1 MVDRG
6 VHRCQNE
13 IVSET
18 VTFATTSDNNTQCS
32 NMTVESLISEFLEY
46 LEVQKGCSPLTVRR
60 YRHYLR
66 RFCSWLNE
74 DSPAAKPEEINLE
87 HIRRYRLYL
96 AHLRGHDGLSLERVT
111 QSYHIVALRAFLRY
125 LLVQRDIPTLSPDKI
140 ELPKQSSRSIAFLNS
155 EQVGRLLNSPK
166 ISNNGGL
173 RDRTILETL
182 FSTGLR
188 VSELVNLNRD
198 QVDLERKEFGVR
210 GKGNKLRVVFLS
222 DTAAQWIGRYLR
234 ARKDNFKPLFIR
246 YSGAVDTQ
254 KNGEK
259 MRLTARSIERIV
271 SKYARKS
278 GLPIEATPHTL
289 RHSFATD
296 LLISGAD
303 IRSVQEMLGH
313 ESIRTTQV
321 YTHVTNRHLK
331 EVHKA
336 FHSKNRQ
343 T

>member
-1 MVDRG
+1 
-6 VHRCQNE
+6 
-13 IVSET
+13 
-18 VTFATTSDNNTQCS
+18 
-32 NMTVESLISEFLEY
+32 MTLELLIAEFLEY
-46 LEVQKGCSPLTVRR
+46 LEIQKGFSPLTIRE
-60 YRHYLR
+60 YRHYLK
-66 RFCSWLNE
+66 RFHNWVTENS
-74 DSPAAKPEEINLE
+74 SATKPDQINLE
-87 HIRRYRLYL
+87 LVRRYRLYL
-96 AHLRGHDGLSLERVT
+96 AHLRARDGVPLQRVT

-125 LLVQRDIPTLSPDKI
+125 LLVQRDISTLSPDKV
-140 ELPKQSSRSIAFLNS
+140 ELPKQGSRSVSFLNTGQI
-155 EQVGRLLNSPK
+155 ERLLNSPK
-166 ISNNGGL
+166 ISNNAGL

-188 VSELVNLNRD
+188 VSELVSLNRD

-222 DTAAQWIGRYLR
+222 DTAAQWIERYLR
-234 ARKDNFKPLFIR
+234 SRRDNFKPLFIR
-246 YSGAVDTQ
+246 YSGKVDAW
-254 KNGEK
+254 NSGEK
-259 MRLTARSIERIV
+259 MRLTARSIQNIV
-271 SKYARKS
+271 SKYGKRA

-296 LLISGAD
+296 LLIGGAD

-336 FHSKNRQ
+336 FHSRDRQ
-343 T
+343 A

>member
-1 MVDRG
+1 
-6 VHRCQNE
+6 
-13 IVSET
+13 
-18 VTFATTSDNNTQCS
+18 
-32 NMTVESLISEFLEY
+32 MTLESLIAEFLEY
-46 LEVQKGCSPLTVRR
+46 LEIQKGCSPLTIQR

-66 RFCSWLNE
+66 RFHNWLNE
-74 DSPAAKPEEINLE
+74 NHPATKPAEIDLE
-87 HIRRYRLYL
+87 LVRRYRLYL
-96 AHLRGHDGLSLERVT
+96 AHLRAGDGLLLKRVT

-125 LLVQRDIPTLSPDKI
+125 LLVQRDIATLSPDKI
-140 ELPKQSSRSIAFLNS
+140 ELPKQSSRSIAFLNP
-155 EQVGRLLNSPK
+155 EQMKRLLSSPK
-166 ISNNGGL
+166 ISNIIGL
-173 RDRTILETL
+173 RDRVVLETL

-188 VSELVNLNRD
+188 VSELVSLNRD

-210 GKGNKLRVVFLS
+210 GKGNKIRVVFLS
-222 DTAAQWIGRYLR
+222 DTAAEWIERYLR

-246 YSGAVDTQ
+246 HSGAVDMQ
-254 KNGEK
+254 KTGEK
-259 MRLTARSIERIV
+259 MRLTTRSIQRIV
-271 SKYARKS
+271 SRYAKKS
-278 GLPIEATPHTL
+278 GLPVEATPHTL

-336 FHSKNRQ
+336 FHSRNRQ
-343 T
+343 A

>member
-1 MVDRG
+1 
-6 VHRCQNE
+6 
-13 IVSET
+13 
-18 VTFATTSDNNTQCS
+18 
-32 NMTVESLISEFLEY
+32 MTLALLIAEFLEY
-46 LEVQKGCSPLTVRR
+46 LEIQKGCSPLTIRE
-60 YRHYLR
+60 YRHYLN
-66 RFCSWLNE
+66 RFHNWANE
-74 DSPAAKPEEINLE
+74 NSPALKPEDINLE
-87 HIRRYRLYL
+87 LIRRYRLYL
-96 AHLRGHDGLSLERVT
+96 AHLPARDGLLLERVT

-125 LLVQRDIPTLSPDKI
+125 LLVQRDIPTLSPDKV
-140 ELPKQSSRSIAFLNS
+140 ELPKQSSRSITFLNP
-155 EQVGRLLNSPK
+155 EQVERLLNSPQ
-166 ISNNGGL
+166 ISNIIGL
-173 RDRTILETL
+173 RDRAILETL

-198 QVDLERKEFGVR
+198 QVDLERKEFGVK

-222 DTAAQWIGRYLR
+222 DTAAQWIERYLQT
-234 ARKDNFKPLFIR
+234 RKDNFKPLFIR
-246 YSGAVDTQ
+246 HSGKVDAQ
-254 KNGEK
+254 KSGEK
-259 MRLTARSIERIV
+259 MRLTARSIQRIV
-271 SKYARKS
+271 AKHAKRS

-336 FHSKNRQ
+336 FHSRNRQ
-343 T
+343 A

>member
-1 MVDRG
+1 
-6 VHRCQNE
+6 
-13 IVSET
+13 
-18 VTFATTSDNNTQCS
+18 
-32 NMTVESLISEFLEY
+32 MTLELLIAEFLEY
-46 LEVQKGCSPLTVRR
+46 LEIQKGFSPLTISE
-60 YRHYLR
+60 YRHYLK
-66 RFCSWLNE
+66 RFQNWLTEN
-74 DSPAAKPEEINLE
+74 SSTTKPDQINLDLV
-87 HIRRYRLYL
+87 RRYRLYL
-96 AHLRGHDGLSLERVT
+96 AHLRAHDGVPLERVT

-125 LLVQRDIPTLSPDKI
+125 LLVQRDIPTLSPDKV
-140 ELPKQSSRSIAFLNS
+140 ELPKQSSRSVSFLNP
-155 EQVGRLLNSPK
+155 EQIERLLNSPK
-166 ISNNGGL
+166 ISNNAGL

-188 VSELVNLNRD
+188 VSELVSLNRD
-198 QVDLERKEFGVR
+198 QIDLERKEFGVK
-210 GKGNKLRVVFLS
+210 GKGNKIRVVFLS
-222 DTAAQWIGRYLR
+222 NTAAQWIERYLR
-234 ARKDNFKPLFIR
+234 SRQDNFKPLFIR
-246 YSGAVDTQ
+246 YSGAVDAQ

-259 MRLTARSIERIV
+259 MRLTARSIQNIV
-271 SKYARKS
+271 AKYAKRS

-336 FHSKNRQ
+336 FHSRDRQ
-343 T
+343 A

>member
-1 MVDRG
+1 MIL
-6 VHRCQNE
+6 E
-13 IVSET
+13 L
-18 VTFATTSDNNTQCS
+18 
-32 NMTVESLISEFLEY
+32 LIAEFLEY
-46 LEVQKGCSPLTVRR
+46 LEIEKGCSPLTIRE
-60 YRHYLR
+60 YRHYLQ
-66 RFCSWLNE
+66 RFHNWLTEN
-74 DSPAAKPEEINLE
+74 SPTQKPEDINLE
-87 HIRRYRLYL
+87 VVRNYRLYL
-96 AHLRGHDGLSLERVT
+96 AHLRARDGVPLERVT

-125 LLVQRDIPTLSPDKI
+125 LLVQRDIPTLSPDKV
-140 ELPKQSSRSIAFLNS
+140 ELPKQSSRSIAFLNP
-155 EQVGRLLNSPK
+155 EQMERLLNSPQ
-166 ISNNGGL
+166 ISNIIGL
-173 RDRTILETL
+173 RDRAILETL

-198 QVDLERKEFGVR
+198 QVDLERKEFGVK

-222 DTAAQWIGRYLR
+222 DTAAQWIERYLQT
-234 ARKDNFKPLFIR
+234 RKDHFKPLFIR
-246 YSGAVDTQ
+246 HSGKVDPRN
-254 KNGEK
+254 NGEK
-259 MRLTARSIERIV
+259 MRLTVRSIQRIV
-271 SKYARKS
+271 AKHAKRS

-336 FHSKNRQ
+336 FHSRNRQ
-343 T
+343 A